1 MRKASPPASQ
11 TGRGGKERRAIQYE
25 RTAGSQ
31 VKASYCLP
39 GLETCRQ
46 GKGGPDPFS
55 GRIGGGSAWP
65 FPLTCHRGEGV
76 GGGGGAR
83 RVAGI
88 AAEVGGDAG
97 N

>member
-11 TGRGGKERRAIQYE
+11 NGRGGKERRTIQYE

-65 FPLTCHRGEGV
+65 FPLTCH
-76 GGGGGAR
+76 GGGEGGAR

-97 N
+97 NC